1 MSPARWMAHR
11 ALVQADRQGTFADRV
26 LNELYAQYDPG
37 REDRALGTLL
47 VQETLRRRGALDH
60 QLDQLLDKPFAGL
73 PVEVQDALRI
83 GLVQLLHLDRVPAHA
98 AVTESVSLVHG
109 YDHPDLAPVVN
120 AVLRRAARGEV
131 PPLPDGDD
139 PASLAARHSFPGWLA
154 RRWHTRYGDGVTA
167 LMEGSNRTPALVLRV
182 AEGRASVDDV
192 AKALDQLGVAYS
204 RGRLHGAS
212 IRVEGR
218 LTLRDFGPFRSGHV
232 TVQDESESLV
242 GTLVDPLP
250 SHRVLDLCAAPGG
263 KTSHLLELSKGM
275 AEVVAVE
282 PVAGRMALL
291 KETLDRVGQRAHL
304 VRAVGQLPPFRREFD
319 RVLVDAPCTGTGVLA
334 RRAEARWRLEPED
347 PAEQSQLQHAILTE
361 AADLVVMGGMLVYS
375 VCSIEPEETTEVVET
390 FLRAHPE
397 FEHVPVEGIP
407 KDAVTDGNLLL
418 LPGSFDADGVFA
430 ARFRRTS

>member
-1 MSPARWMAHR
+1 MAHR
-11 ALVQADRQGTFADRV
+11 ALVEADRQGTFADRV
-26 LNELYAQYDPG
+26 LNELYDQYEPG

-47 VQETLRRRGALDH
+47 VQESLRRRGALDH
-60 QLDQLLDKPFAGL
+60 QLDQLLDKPFVGL

-131 PPLPDGDD
+131 PPLPEGDD

-154 RRWHTRYGDGVTA
+154 RRWHARYGERTGA
-167 LMEGSNRTPALVLRV
+167 LMEGSNRIPSLVLRV
-182 AEGRASVDDV
+182 DEGRTSVDEV
-192 AKALDQLGVAYS
+192 ARALDGLGVAHS
-204 RGRLHGAS
+204 RSRLHGAS
-212 IRVEGR
+212 LRVEGR
-218 LTLRDFGPFRSGHV
+218 LTLREFGPFLSGRV

-242 GTLVDPLP
+242 GVLVDPLP

-282 PVAGRMALL
+282 PVAARMTQLRQ
-291 KETLDRVGQRAHL
+291 TLERVGHRAHL
-304 VRAVGQLPPFRREFD
+304 VRADGQLPPFRREFD

-334 RRAEARWRLEPED
+334 RRAEARWRLEPEHPPEQAALQ
-347 PAEQSQLQHAILTE
+347 PALLTE
-361 AADLVVMGGMLVYS
+361 AADLVVVGGILVYS

-390 FLRAHPE
+390 FLRSHPE
-397 FEHVPVEGIP
+397 FEPVPVEGIP
-407 KDAVTDGNLLL
+407 RDAVVDGNLFL

-430 ARFRRTS
+430 ARFRRSG